1 MKEEK
6 LQERYDELDNIIST
20 LDILIG
26 EITDKDYIDL
36 FNETKYTAQD
46 ELDRIEEQ
54 LAEIEKENAKSDDI
68 DWYNTRL

>member
-54 LAEIEKENAKSDDI
+54 LAEIERENAKSDDI
-68 DWYNTRL
+68 DWNNSRL